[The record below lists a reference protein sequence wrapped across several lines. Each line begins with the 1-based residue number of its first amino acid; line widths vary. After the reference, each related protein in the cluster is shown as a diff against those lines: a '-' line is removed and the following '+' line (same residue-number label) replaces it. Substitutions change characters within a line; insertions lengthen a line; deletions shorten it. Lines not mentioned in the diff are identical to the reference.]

1 MFLNALSSVITPTV
15 SHLSFQLS
23 VIERM
28 IFGTLSDI
36 LEIPILLCSSKPIYR
51 QGFNPRV
58 DSIG

>member
-1 MFLNALSSVITPTV
+1 MFLNAIFDVKTTTV
-15 SHLSFQLS
+15 SHLSFQLF

-36 LEIPILLCSSKPIYR
+36 PEIPILLCSSKPIYR

-58 DSIG
+58 DSTG